1 MIEYSWIILSIVSA
15 IFFGLK
21 DILAKKFLE
30 KTKINSREL
39 IFHEYVLVFVFV
51 CIVFYNQID
60 FMSIYSMWALY
71 IFKAISVGMASYL
84 YFKLLE
90 KHEISLVSPLIN
102 LSPIFLLFLSSIFL
116 LEKISL
122 IQLSG
127 IVIIIIATY
136 FLEVTMHHYDKDSP
150 HAHHFLNLTKK
161 DYTFFTQVVIL
172 LSVFSFAAI
181 SDKLILGEVNVYTN
195 MFFTS
200 FFILYGL
207 IFYYIRAKKLK
218 QSLNIFNQ
226 SQTVLLISTLTIIS
240 NFLILLAIAI
250 PTAMVSL
257 IIPLRRTSTLFSSFF
272 GGLLFHEKHLGK
284 KLFAIFL
291 MLLGVALIVY
301 TGDITNL
308 FD

>member
-1 MIEYSWIILSIVSA
+1 MENLWVVLSLISA
-15 IFFGLK
+15 FFFGLK
-21 DILAKKFLE
+21 DILVKKFLE

-39 IFHEYVLVFVFV
+39 IFHEYVLVIVFV
-51 CIVFYNQID
+51 TIVFFDKID
-60 FMSIYSMWALY
+60 FMSIYNFWGLY
-71 IFKAISVGMASYL
+71 MFKAFSVGMASYL

-102 LSPIFLLFLSSIFL
+102 LSPIFLLVLSSIFL
-116 LEKISL
+116 SEKITIIHFLGIL
-122 IQLSG
+122 I
-127 IVIIIIATY
+127 VMIATY
-136 FLEVTMHHYDKDSP
+136 FLEITMHHHDKDSP
-150 HAHHFLNLTKK
+150 HTHHFMNLTKK
-161 DYTFFTQVVIL
+161 DYNFFSQVIIL

-181 SDKLILGEVNVYTN
+181 SDKIILGDVNVYTN

-207 IFYYIRAKKLK
+207 IFYYIRSKKLR

-226 SQTVLLISTLTIIS
+226 SSMVLLISVLTIIS

-250 PTAMVSL
+250 PNAMVSL

-272 GGLLFHEKHLGK
+272 GGLIFHEKHLGK
-284 KLFAIFL
+284 KLLSILL

-301 TGDITNL
+301 TGDISSV